1 MSLRARWI
9 LIGAITGLMAWL
21 SLPSFFSQAQRDAGH
36 WWLREDGLTL
46 GLDLQGGV
54 HWLLRIDSETAVQQE
69 LKKLKG
75 NAEGWAEEAK
85 ISLASAELAGDSLEL
100 RGDLAGLRKV
110 VDDNL
115 QIVDISEQDGA
126 LVLRL
131 SDRWKREVV
140 DRGVQQALEVLRK
153 RVDGL
158 GVREPVI
165 APQGAGRILVQ
176 MPGVQDTG
184 AARSVLESTTFLQFK
199 AVLDSAP
206 SKELLEAKLP
216 GGIPADQEVVL
227 SQSRDGKETEA
238 LLVPKVAILTG
249 DMLEDARLDF
259 DRRNRPIITF
269 QWNNEG
275 TAIFR
280 DFTSAHIGDR
290 LAAIIDNKVITAPV
304 IQSKIGRNGQITGDF
319 TREEAANTAVQLRSG
334 ALPIPLVI
342 EEERTVGPSVGADS
356 IRDGIRASLLGTS
369 LVFIFMA
376 LYYSVTGMFANVALI
391 VNVLILIGLM
401 SMARATLT
409 LPGIAGV
416 VLTVGMAV
424 DSNVIIYERIREE
437 LRNGKNGRA
446 AIAAGFNRS
455 FSTIFDSNLT
465 TLLTAVV
472 LLTFGRGP
480 VQGFGVTLAI
490 GLTASMFTALVVTR
504 ALFDFFY
511 GANPEK
517 LRI

>member
-1 MSLRARWI
+1 
-9 LIGAITGLMAWL
+9 
-21 SLPSFFSQAQRDAGH
+21 
-36 WWLREDGLTL
+36 
-46 GLDLQGGV
+46 
-54 HWLLRIDSETAVQQE
+54 VQQTADAVE
-69 LKKLKG
+69 
-75 NAEGWAEEAK
+75 
-85 ISLASAELAGDSLEL
+85 
-100 RGDLAGLRKV
+100 V
-110 VDDNL
+110 
-115 QIVDISEQDGA
+115 
-126 LVLRL
+126 RL
-131 SDRWKREVV
+131 TDRWRREVV
-140 DRGVQQALEVLRK
+140 TRGVSQALEVLRR

-165 APQGAGRILVQ
+165 APQGSGRILVQ
-176 MPGVQDTG
+176 MPGVQDLK
-184 AARSVLESTTFLQFK
+184 AARTVLESTTFLEFK
-199 AVLDSAP
+199 NVIDAAP
-206 SKELLEAKLP
+206 SKELLEAKLADGVP
-216 GGIPADQEVVL
+216 EDQEIVL
-227 SQSRDGKETEA
+227 SQGRDGGETEA
-238 LLVPKVAILTG
+238 LLVPKEAVLTG
-249 DMLEDARLDF
+249 DMLEDARVDF
-259 DRRNRPIITF
+259 DRRNRPLITF
-269 QWNNEG
+269 QWNDEG
-275 TAIFR
+275 TKIFR
-280 DFTSAHIGDR
+280 EFTGQHIGDR
-290 LAAIIDNKVITAPV
+290 LAAIIDDKVITAPV

-356 IRDGIRASLLGTS
+356 IRDGIRASLLGTA
-369 LVFIFMA
+369 LVFLFMA
-376 LYYSVTGMFANVALI
+376 IYYSWTGMFANAALL
-391 VNVLILIGLM
+391 VNILILLGLM

-437 LRNGKNGRA
+437 LRNGKNARV

-455 FSTIFDSNLT
+455 FSTILDSNLT
-465 TLLTAVV
+465 TLLTAVI

-504 ALFDFFY
+504 ALMDFFY

>member
-1 MSLRARWI
+1 
-9 LIGAITGLMAWL
+9 
-21 SLPSFFSQAQRDAGH
+21 
-36 WWLREDGLTL
+36 
-46 GLDLQGGV
+46 
-54 HWLLRIDSETAVQQE
+54 
-69 LKKLKG
+69 
-75 NAEGWAEEAK
+75 
-85 ISLASAELAGDSLEL
+85 
-100 RGDLAGLRKV
+100 
-110 VDDNL
+110 
-115 QIVDISEQDGA
+115 
-126 LVLRL
+126 
-131 SDRWKREVV
+131 
-140 DRGVQQALEVLRK
+140 
-153 RVDGL
+153 
-158 GVREPVI
+158 
-165 APQGAGRILVQ
+165 
-176 MPGVQDTG
+176 
-184 AARSVLESTTFLQFK
+184 VLESTTFLQFK
-199 AVLDSAP
+199 EVLDAAP
-206 SKELLEAKLP
+206 TKELLLARHP
-216 GGIPADQEVVL
+216 NGISDEQEIVL
-227 SQSRDGKETEA
+227 SQGRDGSETEA
-238 LLVPKVAILTG
+238 LLVPKAAILTG

-269 QWNNEG
+269 QWNTDG
-275 TAIFR
+275 TTVFR
-280 DFTSAHIGDR
+280 DFTGAHIGDR
-290 LAAIIDNKVITAPV
+290 LAAIIDDKVITAPV

-356 IRDGIRASLLGTS
+356 IRSGIRASLLGTAF
-369 LVFIFMA
+369 VFTFMA
-376 LYYSVTGMFANVALI
+376 IYYSVTGWFANAALL
-391 VNVLILIGLM
+391 VNVVILIGLM

-437 LRNGKNGRA
+437 LRSGKNARA

-465 TLLTAVV
+465 TLLTAVI

-504 ALFDFFY
+504 ALIDYFY
-511 GANPEK
+511 GHNPEK

>member
-1 MSLRARWI
+1 M
-9 LIGAITGLMAWL
+9 IGAVTALMTWL
-21 SLPSFFSQAQRDAGH
+21 SLPSFVSQAERDAGH
-36 WWLREDGLTL
+36 WWLRKDGLTL
-46 GLDLQGGV
+46 GLDLQGGI

-69 LKKLKG
+69 LKRLKS
-75 NAEGWAEEAK
+75 NIEGWAEDAK
-85 ISLASAELAGDSLEL
+85 TTLESAELKGESLEL
-100 RGDLAGLRKV
+100 RGDIPGLRKII
-110 VDDNL
+110 DENL
-115 QIVDISEQDGA
+115 KIVEVTEEEGTIS
-126 LVLRL
+126 LRL
-131 SDRWKREVV
+131 TERWKKEVV

-165 APQGAGRILVQ
+165 APQGFGRILVQ
-176 MPGVQDTG
+176 MPGVQDAA

-206 SKELLEAKLP
+206 TKELLEAKLP

-227 SQSRDGKETEA
+227 SQTRSGKETEA
-238 LLVPKVAILTG
+238 LLVPKQPILTG

-275 TAIFR
+275 TVIFR
-280 DFTSAHIGDR
+280 EFTGAHIGDR

-356 IRDGIRASLLGTS
+356 IRDGIRATLLGTS
-369 LVFIFMA
+369 LVFVFMGI
-376 LYYSVTGMFANVALI
+376 YYSLTGMFANAALL

-437 LRNGKNGRA
+437 LRSGRNARA
-446 AIAAGFNRS
+446 AISAGFNRS

-465 TLLTAVV
+465 TLLTAVI

-504 ALFDFFY
+504 ALIDYFY
-511 GANPEK
+511 GDNPEK

>member
-9 LIGAITGLMAWL
+9 MIGAITAMMVYLA
-21 SLPSFFSQAQRDAGH
+21 LPSFFSQATLDEKH
-36 WWLREDGLTL
+36 WWLRDEGLTL

-54 HWLLRIDSETAVQQE
+54 HWLLRIDSETAIAQE
-69 LKKLKG
+69 LKRLSSSIAG
-75 NAEGWAEEAK
+75 LAEDAK
-85 ISLASAELAGDSLEL
+85 IPLVSDELEGDSLVL
-100 RGDLAGLRKV
+100 RGDVAALRKL
-110 VDDNL
+110 VDENL
-115 QIVDISEQDGA
+115 EIVDVSEQDGA
-126 LVLRL
+126 LALKL
-131 SDRWKREVV
+131 SSRWQAEVV
-140 DRGVQQALEVLRK
+140 QRGVDQALEVLRK

-165 APQGAGRILVQ
+165 APQGSGRILVQ
-176 MPGVQDTG
+176 MPGIQDTT

-199 AVLDSAP
+199 EVLDAAP
-206 SKELLEAKLP
+206 SKELLLAKLP
-216 GGIPADQEVVL
+216 NGVPEDQEIVL
-227 SQSRDGKETEA
+227 SQGRDGSETEA
-238 LLVPKVAILTG
+238 LLVPKAPILTG

-269 QWNNEG
+269 QWNNDG
-275 TAIFR
+275 TSVFR
-280 DFTSAHIGDR
+280 DFTGAHIGDR
-290 LAAIIDNKVITAPV
+290 LAAIIDGKVITAPV

-356 IRDGIRASLLGTS
+356 IRDGIRASLLGS
-369 LVFIFMA
+369 ALVFVFMA
-376 LYYSVTGMFANVALI
+376 VYYSATGMFANVALI

-437 LRNGKNGRA
+437 LRSGKNARA
-446 AIAAGFNRS
+446 AIASGFNRS
-455 FSTIFDSNLT
+455 FSTILDSNLT
-465 TLLTAVV
+465 TLLTAVI

-504 ALFDFFY
+504 ALIDFFY
-511 GANPEK
+511 GPNPEK

>member
-9 LIGAITGLMAWL
+9 MIGTITVLMAYL
-21 SLPSFFSQAQRDAGH
+21 ALPSFFSQEQRDAGH
-36 WWLREDGLTL
+36 WWLRQDGITL

-54 HWLLRIDSETAVQQE
+54 HWLLRIDSDTAVQQE
-69 LKKLKG
+69 LKKLKS
-75 NAEGWAEEAK
+75 NVETWAEEGKVA
-85 ISLASAELAGDSLEL
+85 LTSAEVKGESLDL
-100 RGDLAGLRKV
+100 RGDLPGLRKL
-110 VDDNL
+110 VDENL
-115 QIVDISEQDGA
+115 DIVDVAETDGA
-126 LVLRL
+126 LAL
-131 SDRWKREVV
+131 SLSSRWKKEVI

-165 APQGAGRILVQ
+165 APQGSGRILVQ
-176 MPGVQDTG
+176 MPGIQDLK
-184 AARSVLESTTFLQFK
+184 AARGVLESTTFLQFK
-199 AVLDSAP
+199 NVIDAAP
-206 SKELLEAKLP
+206 NKELLEAKFP
-216 GGIPADQEVVL
+216 NGIPEDQEIVF
-227 SQSRDGKETEA
+227 SQARDGGETEA
-238 LLVPKVAILTG
+238 LLVPKEAVLTG
-249 DMLEDARLDF
+249 DMLEDARVDF
-259 DRRNRPIITF
+259 DRRNRPQIAF
-269 QWNNEG
+269 QWNDEG
-275 TAIFR
+275 TRIFR
-280 DFTSAHIGDR
+280 EFTAKHIGDR
-290 LAAIIDNKVITAPV
+290 LAAIIDGKVITAPV

-356 IRDGIRASLLGTS
+356 IRDGIRASLLGTA
-369 LVFIFMA
+369 LVFVFMA
-376 LYYSVTGMFANVALI
+376 VYYSVTGMFANAALL
-391 VNVLILIGLM
+391 VNILILLGLM

-437 LRNGKNGRA
+437 LRAGKAARV

-455 FSTIFDSNLT
+455 FSTILDSNLT
-465 TLLTAVV
+465 TLLTAFI

-504 ALFDFFY
+504 ALMDFFY
-511 GANPEK
+511 GDHPER

>member
-1 MSLRARWI
+1 M
-9 LIGAITGLMAWL
+9 IGTITLLMVWL
-21 SLPSFFSQAQRDAGH
+21 GLPSFFSQAQRDAGH
-36 WWLREDGLTL
+36 WWLRPDGLTL

-54 HWLLRIDSETAVQQE
+54 HWLLRIDSETAIAQE

-75 NAEGWAEEAK
+75 NLEGWAGEATTA
-85 ISLASAELAGDSLEL
+85 LASAEVIADALEL
-100 RGDLAGLRKV
+100 RGDLPGLRK
-110 VDDNL
+110 
-115 QIVDISEQDGA
+115 IVDENLEIVEVAEQNGA

-131 SDRWKREVV
+131 SERWQREVI

-176 MPGVQDTG
+176 MPGIQDTT

-206 SKELLEAKLP
+206 SKELLEAKFTNGVP
-216 GGIPADQEVVL
+216 EDQEIVL
-227 SQSRDGKETEA
+227 SQGRDGKETEA
-238 LLVPKVAILTG
+238 LLVPKAAILTG

-275 TAIFR
+275 TAVFR
-280 DFTSAHIGDR
+280 EFTSAHIGDR
-290 LAAIIDNKVITAPV
+290 LAAIIDGKVITAPV

-356 IRDGIRASLLGTS
+356 IRDGIRASLLGTA
-369 LVFIFMA
+369 LVFVFMA
-376 LYYSVTGMFANVALI
+376 IYYSVTGMFANVALI

-437 LRNGKNGRA
+437 LRNGKNARA

-455 FSTIFDSNLT
+455 FSTIFDSNIT
-465 TLLTAVV
+465 TLLTAFI
-472 LLTFGRGP
+472 LIFLGRGP

-504 ALFDFFY
+504 ALMDYFY

>member
-9 LIGAITGLMAWL
+9 MIGSITLMMAYL
-21 SLPSFFSQAQRDAGH
+21 ALPSFFSQEERDKGH
-36 WWLREDGLTL
+36 WWLRPDGLTL

-54 HWLLRIDSETAVQQE
+54 HWLLRIDSETAIAQE
-69 LKKLKG
+69 LKRLKSSL
-75 NAEGWAEEAK
+75 EGWAEDGKVA
-85 ISLASAELAGDSLEL
+85 LASAELHGDSLVIE
-100 RGDLAGLRKV
+100 GDVAGLRK
-110 VDDNL
+110 
-115 QIVDISEQDGA
+115 IVDENLEIVDVAEQDGA
-126 LVLRL
+126 LALTL
-131 SDRWKREVV
+131 SARWQAEVI

-176 MPGVQDTG
+176 MPGIQDTA

-206 SKELLEAKLP
+206 SKELLLAKLP
-216 GGIPADQEVVL
+216 NGVPEEQEIVI
-227 SQSRDGKETEA
+227 SQGRDGGETEA
-238 LLVPKVAILTG
+238 LLVPKAAILTG

-269 QWNNEG
+269 QWNNDG
-275 TAIFR
+275 TAVFR
-280 DFTSAHIGDR
+280 EFTGKHIGDR
-290 LAAIIDNKVITAPV
+290 LAAIIDGKVVTAPV

-356 IRDGIRASLLGTS
+356 IRDGIRASLLGS
-369 LVFIFMA
+369 ALVFVFMA
-376 LYYSVTGMFANVALI
+376 VYYSTTGLFANVALI
-391 VNVLILIGLM
+391 VNILILIGLM

-437 LRNGKNGRA
+437 LRSGKNART

-465 TLLTAVV
+465 TLLTAVI

-504 ALFDFFY
+504 ALMDFFY

>member
-9 LIGAITGLMAWL
+9 MIGSITVLMAYL
-21 SLPSFFSQAQRDAGH
+21 ALPSFFSQEERDADH
-36 WWLREDGLTL
+36 WWLREEGLTL

-54 HWLLRIDSETAVQQE
+54 HWLLRIDADTAVAQE
-69 LKKLKG
+69 LKRLKSSI
-75 NAEGWAEEAK
+75 EGWAEDAK
-85 ISLASAELAGDSLEL
+85 VAVAGAEIAGDSLEL
-100 RGDLAGLRKV
+100 RGDVAALRKI
-110 VDDNL
+110 VDENL
-115 QIVDISEQDGA
+115 QIVDVAEQDGA
-126 LVLRL
+126 IVLRL
-131 SDRWKREVV
+131 SARWRAVVV

-176 MPGVQDTG
+176 MPGIQDTT

-199 AVLDSAP
+199 EVLDSAP
-206 SKELLEAKLP
+206 SKELLEAKLANGVP
-216 GGIPADQEVVL
+216 EAQEIVI
-227 SQSRDGKETEA
+227 SQGRDGSETEA
-238 LLVPKVAILTG
+238 LLVPKAAILTG

-275 TAIFR
+275 TAVFR
-280 DFTSAHIGDR
+280 EFTSAHLGDR

-356 IRDGIRASLLGTS
+356 IRDGIRASLLGS
-369 LVFIFMA
+369 ALVFVFMA
-376 LYYSVTGMFANVALI
+376 IYYSVTGMFANVALI

-437 LRNGKNGRA
+437 LRSGKNART

-465 TLLTAVV
+465 TLLTAVI

-504 ALFDFFY
+504 ALMDYFY
-511 GANPEK
+511 GANPDK